1 MEVEAAV
8 SHGLAYVHDHD
19 PGLRRVSTPQGPMIV
34 DADGEPVRDEATLER
49 IRRLAIPPAW
59 TDVWVCSDPNGHIQ
73 AVGRDA
79 KGRKQYRYHAG
90 WRACRD
96 EAKYESLLAFGQAL
110 PRLRDRVEADLGRR
124 GLPREK
130 VLAAVVRLLELTLI
144 RIGNDEYA
152 KQNKSFGLTT
162 LRKRH
167 VALRGAGAVFEF
179 RGKSGV
185 IHKTG
190 FHDARLARILHSCE
204 HLPGQRLFQ
213 YVDHDGARHA
223 IGSHDVNAYI
233 RDTIGDHFSAKTFRT
248 WMGTLLAARA
258 LAMQPAPESQSQAK
272 KTIVL
277 AVKAVSGML
286 RNTPAVCRACYI
298 HPVVFDA
305 YQKGELDPALAGEP
319 AKAEG
324 ALLALLARSHGEPA
338 PRTTRANRRKVRV
351 AEAVAPSRSV

>member
-1 MEVEAAV
+1 MEIEAAV

-19 PGLRRVSTPQGPMIV
+19 PGLKRASSPRGLEVV
-34 DADGEPVRDEATLER
+34 DADGKPVRDGATLER
-49 IRRLAIPPAW
+49 VRRLAIPPAW
-59 TDVWVCSDPNGHIQ
+59 TEVWICPDPNGHIQ

-110 PRLRDRVEADLGRR
+110 PRLRERVEADLGHR

-167 VALRGAGAVFEF
+167 VALKGAGAVFEF

-185 IHKTG
+185 MHKTG
-190 FHDARLARILHSCE
+190 FHDARLARILRSCE

-233 RDTIGDHFSAKTFRT
+233 RETIGEHFSAKTFRT

-258 LAMQPAPESQSQAK
+258 LAMQPVPDNASQAK
-272 KTIVL
+272 KAIVL

-298 HPVVFDA
+298 HPLVFETFE
-305 YQKGELDPALAGEP
+305 KGELEPALAQEP
-319 AKAEG
+319 ARAEA
-324 ALLALLARSHGEPA
+324 ALLKLLAGAHGERP
-338 PRTTRANRRKVRV
+338 PRAARRPRRKLRV
-351 AEAVAPSRSV
+351 AEAAL